1 MIQRIVGR
9 IDPLVRIIAAAL
21 ILATIIPVQGD
32 SKAVAQTI
40 ASSAVFLLFFL
51 NGVRLPRQEVVRGIA
66 NWRLLVPLGLFVFIA
81 MTGFGWVA
89 MQLTALFLPPLL
101 AFGFLYLGVLPSTVQ
116 SATAYSSLAGGNVAV
131 SVVAAALLNVAGV
144 FISAPLFSALAGSGD
159 VALGTDALIK
169 VFTILLLP
177 FVLGQVCQR
186 WLFGWVAGHKS
197 LVSLVDRGSIGIAVY
212 VAFSGAVVEGVW
224 SRIAPSDWAV
234 LLIAAMAM
242 LLFAFTGAWLAS
254 GLLRLT
260 RQDRI
265 AFLYAG
271 AQKSIAMGAPL
282 ATVLFAH
289 DVAGIVLI
297 PLLTYHFGQMIVSAF
312 IATHLRTHI
321 D

>member
-1 MIQRIVGR
+1 MQRILGR

-21 ILATIIPVQGD
+21 ILATIIPVQGE
-32 SKAVAQTI
+32 SKAIAQAI
-40 ASSAVFLLFFL
+40 ANSAVFLLFFL

-66 NWRLLVPLGLFVFIA
+66 NWRLLLPLALFVFLA
-81 MTGFGWVA
+81 MTAAGWLA
-89 MQLTALFLPPLL
+89 MQLTAMFLPPLL
-101 AFGFLYLGVLPSTVQ
+101 AVGFLYLGVLPSTVQ
-116 SATAYSSLAGGNVAV
+116 SATAYSSISGGNVAI

-144 FISAPLFSALAGSGD
+144 FISAPLFSALAGGEG
-159 VALGTDALIK
+159 VAMGTDALVK

-177 FVLGQVCQR
+177 FILGQMSQR
-186 WLFGWVAGHKS
+186 WLAGWFGGHKT
-197 LVSLVDRGSIGIAVY
+197 VTALVDRGSIGIAVY

-224 SRIAPSDWAV
+224 SRIAPTDWAV
-234 LLIAAMAM
+234 LISVAGLM
-242 LLFAFTGAWLAS
+242 LLFAFSGAWLAS
-254 GLLRLT
+254 GLLRLA
-260 RQDRI
+260 RADRI

-312 IATHLRTHI
+312 VAARLQRHPE
-321 D
+321 